1 MFNIAKKTHKESERK
16 QKQREYCAVALRWPQ
31 LF

>member
-1 MFNIAKKTHKESERK
+1 MFNIAKKTHKERK